1 MDGFS
6 FVVVV
11 RVVPVGGCCKTYRYM
26 AVVGLRFVM
35 MDMNKNEL
43 VINNI
48 DRVTRPARAIRRRT
62 RVRCLDT
69 NYCFQSPQKNAF
81 LAKSYCRSDV
91 LLSFKTCDSLINSSG
106 GVESEQH
113 TPRERST
120 AHSFET

>member
-1 MDGFS
+1 M
-6 FVVVV
+6 VVA
-11 RVVPVGGCCKTYRYM
+11 RHTGTWLLLGC
-26 AVVGLRFVM
+26 FVM

-69 NYCFQSPQKNAF
+69 NYCFQSSQKNAF

-91 LLSFKTCDSLINSSG
+91 LLSLKTYDSLINSSG
-106 GVESEQH
+106 CVENEQH
-113 TPRERST
+113 TPREKEAPHTLSK
-120 AHSFET
+120 HDCDE